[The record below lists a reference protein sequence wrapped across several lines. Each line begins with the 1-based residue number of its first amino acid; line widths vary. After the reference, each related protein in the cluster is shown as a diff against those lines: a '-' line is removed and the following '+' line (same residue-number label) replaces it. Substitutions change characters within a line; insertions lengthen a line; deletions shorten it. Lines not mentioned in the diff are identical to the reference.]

1 MEWWIV
7 ILSIFGALLLLFV
20 IGVPIAFSF
29 LLVDLIGVFVFLRGE
44 AGLSQLILSIYDSV
58 SNFNLLP
65 VPLFILMG
73 DFMFRS
79 GMAPK
84 MMDVLDKWLGH
95 LPGRLSLL
103 AVFGGAIF
111 GALSGAGV
119 ASAAMLGSVLLPE
132 MEKRG
137 YKHQMSLGPLLGSAG
152 LDIMIPPSALGVILA
167 ILGRFSVGK
176 FLIAIT
182 LPGILMAVI
191 YAIYIIGRCKLQPHL
206 APPYE
211 VTSTSLP
218 EKIKLTARYVLPLG
232 SVFFL
237 AIGLIFLG
245 IATPTEA
252 AALGALGALL
262 LAVFYGKLN
271 WPTLKESVSSVLQI
285 TVMIFMIFTGSSAF
299 AQILAYTGAT
309 QGVIEL
315 AVKFPLPPLMMLIS
329 MQIVMLVM
337 GCFMEPM
344 SIIMVT
350 LPIFMPIAETLH
362 FDPIWFGTIM
372 LLNMQMA
379 SISPPFGMI
388 LFVMKGVAP
397 PHITIGDVYR
407 AAYPFVV
414 IDIIVMAM
422 LIAFPPIV
430 LWLPSFM

>member
-1 MEWWIV
+1 M
-7 ILSIFGALLLLFV
+7 SIFGALFLLFV

-84 MMDVLDKWLGH
+84 MMDVLDKWLGN

-119 ASAAMLGSVLLPE
+119 ASAAMLGTVLLPE

-137 YKHQMSLGPLLGSAG
+137 YKHPMSIGPLLGSAG
-152 LDIMIPPSALGVILA
+152 LDIMIPPSSLGVILA
-167 ILGRFSVGK
+167 ILGRFSIGK
-176 FLIAIT
+176 FLVAIT
-182 LPGILMAVI
+182 LPGILMAFM
-191 YAIYIIGRCKLQPHL
+191 YAVYIIGRCKLQPHL

-211 VTSTSLP
+211 AISASFS
-218 EKIKLTARYVLPLG
+218 EKINLTARYVLPLG
-232 SVFFL
+232 FVFFL

-252 AALGALGALL
+252 AAMGALGSLL
-262 LAVFYGKLN
+262 LAALYRKLN
-271 WPTLKESVSSVLQI
+271 WPTLKASISSVLQI

-309 QGVIEL
+309 QGMIEL
-315 AVKFPLPPLMMLIS
+315 SVKFPLPPLMMLIS
-329 MQIVMLVM
+329 MQIIMLVM

-350 LPIFMPIAETLH
+350 LPIFMPIAQNLH

-379 SISPPFGMI
+379 SISPPFGTI

-397 PHITIGDVYR
+397 PNITMGDVYR